1 MSRGE
6 ENTAHKAVLFIRFY
20 GISNFKYLLT
30 QTSSQTDTTRPEPH
44 PLCRLNARATIAQD
58 RSLILHVR
66 TPHKCLVVGH
76 QGIEGPLPFHLLP
89 QTAPV
94 HVLCGEQCVD
104 AAKAIENGREL
115 CGRATKEGRCR
126 EHDHIRQDHL
136 VHHAAH
142 FVTPYAASVVVTGN
156 TAAQGWIPLTLGLIF
171 YPYVALHPMPHA
183 QTSRP
188 SRTRPVRLRTTPQYE
203 IVHGASLL
211 PRILPHRTT
220 LPDPSASNDKQ
231 VARTRGYRTQ
241 RWSAFS
247 TPMQSSLFL
256 HVRGYHLTP
265 VMPRARITRFGCRLG
280 FLDHARGLP

>member
-20 GISNFKYLLT
+20 GISYFKYLLT

-104 AAKAIENGREL
+104 AAKAIDNGHEL
-115 CGRATKEGRCR
+115 CSGASDTTISAKTISYITPPILSCVRSVCRSHRQYGPSRDGCPPLGLSFTHMWPYILCPTHKRVDRLAHGPSDFGLLRNTRLFTGLPFCLASSPIARHFPTRLPPTTNRLLAQGDIERNGGRRFRRLCNRHSSFTCAATTSPPSCR
-126 EHDHIRQDHL
+126 EQGSQDS
-136 VHHAAH
+136 V
-142 FVTPYAASVVVTGN
+142 VASV
-156 TAAQGWIPLTLGLIF
+156 
-171 YPYVALHPMPHA
+171 
-183 QTSRP
+183 
-188 SRTRPVRLRTTPQYE
+188 
-203 IVHGASLL
+203 
-211 PRILPHRTT
+211 
-220 LPDPSASNDKQ
+220 
-231 VARTRGYRTQ
+231 
-241 RWSAFS
+241 FS
-247 TPMQSSLFL
+247 T
-256 HVRGYHLTP
+256 
-265 VMPRARITRFGCRLG
+265 TRVACLER
-280 FLDHARGLP
+280 